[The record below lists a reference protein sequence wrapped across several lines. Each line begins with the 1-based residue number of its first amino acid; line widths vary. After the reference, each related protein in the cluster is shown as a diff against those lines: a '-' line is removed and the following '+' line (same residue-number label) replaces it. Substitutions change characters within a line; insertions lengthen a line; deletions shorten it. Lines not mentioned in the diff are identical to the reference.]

1 VNHNYNLAA
10 NIPGV
15 IPVRQRRSASSIDP
29 KVVLH
34 DISQYEEFHQFQ
46 NSSNNKTPIKQEHRL
61 LHRKSLDKSSDNDA
75 SLETLKDAAS
85 ARKPTTS
92 PMLHKQQPPL
102 VIEEDEFRTDVHD
115 YT

>member
-46 NSSNNKTPIKQEHRL
+46 NSNNKTPIK
-61 LHRKSLDKSSDNDA
+61 
-75 SLETLKDAAS
+75 
-85 ARKPTTS
+85 
-92 PMLHKQQPPL
+92 
-102 VIEEDEFRTDVHD
+102 
-115 YT
+115 